1 MHDCQFKAYLTKNTN
16 SHKFTDH
23 TNTRHAHRQADRQT
37 RVQRHTW
44 RIRYVNWN
52 VNAVKTLSLSTSL
65 ISKTKHL
72 KPAAPKNGP
81 NGPQPQ
87 QQNQPQLCVNLQHK
101 LSVCLAVWVQARVSV
116 CVCACMCVC
125 ILVHA
130 AGALALHSSV
140 LYLAGSQIKFR
151 DMTLQHTQCVAG
163 VQQQS
168 RQQQQQHGL
177 NMATVS
183 AWMLRPLEMH
193 LALLLV

>member
-1 MHDCQFKAYLTKNTN
+1 MREFATQIVCVFGC
-16 SHKFTDH
+16 
-23 TNTRHAHRQADRQT
+23 
-37 RVQRHTW
+37 V
-44 RIRYVNWN
+44 
-52 VNAVKTLSLSTSL
+52 STS
-65 ISKTKHL
+65 T
-72 KPAAPKNGP
+72 
-81 NGPQPQ
+81 
-87 QQNQPQLCVNLQHK
+87 CE
-101 LSVCLAVWVQARVSV
+101 CV

-151 DMTLQHTQCVAG
+151 DMTLQHTQCVAV